1 MAKVEKIAKIL
12 VLLGIAAFCTAVVV
26 PILRS
31 ARAANIGT
39 SRHLAL
45 RTVWNDL
52 HNYAADHGDRL
63 PSRADWVRYARA
75 HEKAL
80 SCPDAQTHVTISPD
94 VIGRNIYDLAESQFI
109 AIELREPTEKSVDG
123 GRSAN
128 RLLGIKSHGR
138 VPAMENSTP

>member
-12 VLLGIAAFCTAVVV
+12 VLLALAAFCTAVVV
-26 PILRS
+26 PILGS

-52 HNYAADHGDRL
+52 YVYAADHGDRL

-75 HEKAL
+75 HKKAL
-80 SCPDAQTHVTISPD
+80 SCPDINTHVTISPD
-94 VIGRNIYDLAESQFI
+94 VMGKNVYDLAEDQFI
-109 AIELREPTEKSVDG
+109 AIEVSEPTEKSVDG
-123 GRSAN
+123 GQSPK
-128 RLLGIKSHGR
+128 RLLGINRSGH
-138 VPAMENSTP
+138 VWALENRTQ